1 MGSQFDDSSI
11 KSFFVIEAQE
21 YIESFRKSLAQL
33 DKTPENP
40 EAVDEIK
47 KTAHTLKG
55 SAAMLGFLE
64 LSRFSKYMEDFMKA
78 LTLKAII
85 YSENIHLLLDHLVE
99 LISAMVEN
107 ISSNNEDTNEL
118 IYSSNS
124 DLFENAL
131 SSYLKMITDDQQ
143 ATEEHPVIEVPVATD
158 EIASEDFEDIPLSA
172 ASSLPENENQE
183 IEKSAETVSP
193 QQKAERSEKK
203 DTGAYEEML
212 RVGREPRKTDFFLPT
227 AQTTR
232 LQSEKKEKHG
242 LSFLEMIPDIKESF
256 ILEATDHI
264 QNIDH
269 LLLDWES
276 DYKNQ
281 DITYQIMRAAH
292 SLKGSANMIGFSDL
306 GNVAHRMED
315 ILEKVRENEFE
326 VNIKLIDILFESL
339 DTIKALIKGLDEEV
353 DNPVEFSETMIRKLD
368 EFISVKEQ
376 EKKRTGET
384 AGGENIEAS
393 SADSIMEVVVE
404 ENIIASMPITGQTE
418 AAEQKT
424 SVEEQPT
431 TQAEEPAVKRY
442 TTTTGPLPVLDD
454 ESITKSGSSISTRIP
469 LGETEKQIV
478 RVHIN
483 QLDMLMNLVGE
494 LVINRSKIDR
504 RVDFFKFIGDELD
517 FSRKRLNQAIRE
529 FSEKYEFTLP
539 GQSSQSPDQVLD
551 EFSALEFDKYDDF
564 NILSR
569 SLMEIGSDVVEII
582 NEMKDFLNSFDKEIQ
597 DMAGII
603 SNLQEGITRAR
614 MVPVGRLFRRF
625 TRTVRDIAN
634 RDNKNVQLM
643 ILGEDTDL
651 DKTVIEEM
659 ADPLMHLVRNAVS
672 HGIEIPQERALLGKN
687 RQGTVL
693 LNAYPKGNQ
702 IIIEVEDDGKGLDLE
717 KIKHKAIDMGLLT
730 EDVSETVSQS
740 VLIDY
745 IFTPGFSTSAETTEI
760 SGRGVGLDVVRQN
773 ILHLGGSISV
783 QTEKNIGTRF
793 IIKLPLTLAITRA
806 LFVSVSGFNFAL
818 PLNAVEETVVLDTK
832 KIANLESQEIIEIR
846 DRKIPFLKLN
856 DLLQLPPSPE
866 EKRFVPV
873 VILGSAEASAAL
885 MVDELLGQEEI
896 VVKRFGTYLEN
907 LRYFSGATIS
917 GDGKVVLIL
926 DPTHLVGFEEFSIS
940 ATGTMESTL
949 RERIGL
955 EEPEV
960 EETKEKKGKL
970 LLVDDSISIR
980 KFVGK
985 LLENAGYDV
994 DVAIDGLEA
1003 LSKVGTARY
1012 NVIITDLEMPR
1023 MHGYEFIT
1031 EIKNDERYKTIPI
1044 IVLTSRAGEKHK
1056 RKAMSIGADGY
1067 IVKPF
1072 NEETLL
1078 ENISMLL

>member
-21 YIESFRKSLAQL
+21 YIELYRKSLARLYSDPQNFSSL
-33 DKTPENP
+33 E
-40 EAVDEIK
+40 EIQ

-55 SAAMLGFLE
+55 SAAMLGFE
-64 LSRFSKYMEDFMKA
+64 EIRQLSLYMEEFMKA
-78 LTLKAII
+78 LAIKAIP
-85 YSENIHLLLDHLVE
+85 YSDNLKTILSHLVE
-99 LISAMVEN
+99 LTSTMVAN
-107 ISSNNEDTNEL
+107 IASDKEDSNDL
-118 IYSSNS
+118 IYTSNS
-124 DLFENAL
+124 AIFEKAL
-131 SSYLKMITDDQQ
+131 KNYRKI
-143 ATEEHPVIEVPVATD
+143 
-158 EIASEDFEDIPLSA
+158 A
-172 ASSLPENENQE
+172 ASNADEEKTDHKTAE
-183 IEKSAETVSP
+183 IEQDLKQEAKSEPTAGEKPVSATNIMP
-193 QQKAERSEKK
+193 VEESGSTTQAQEGKTISVTKGPSISESRGTKPE
-203 DTGAYEEML
+203 A
-212 RVGREPRKTDFFLPT
+212 REPRETDFFLST
-227 AQTTR
+227 APSTR
-232 LQSEKKEKHG
+232 LQPDKKEKYG

-264 QNIDH
+264 QMIDH

-281 DITYQIMRAAH
+281 DLSFQLMRAAH
-292 SLKGSANMIGFSDL
+292 SLKGSANMVGFSDL
-306 GNVAHRMED
+306 GAIAHRMED
-315 ILEKVRENEFE
+315 IIEKVREGGFD
-326 VNIKLIDILFESL
+326 VSIKLIDHLFEGL
-339 DTIKALIKGLDEEV
+339 DTMKILIKGLDEGIDASTDQTDAIIAKLDAFITGGYKEAAQETPLAEKSITSEMETIA
-353 DNPVEFSETMIRKLD
+353 DEQESETQQIDGL
-368 EFISVKEQ
+368 
-376 EKKRTGET
+376 
-384 AGGENIEAS
+384 EAS
-393 SADSIMEVVVE
+393 E
-404 ENIIASMPITGQTE
+404 EKARE
-418 AAEQKT
+418 AEIQVI
-424 SVEEQPT
+424 S
-431 TQAEEPAVKRY
+431 EEPVASFQPKKTY
-442 TTTTGPLPVLDD
+442 TTGPIPVLEDD
-454 ESITKSGSSISTRIP
+454 DLSRAASTLTTRIP
-469 LGETEKQIV
+469 MGETEKQIV

-483 QLDMLMNLVGE
+483 QLDQLMNLVGE
-494 LVINRSKIDR
+494 LVIDRAKIDR
-504 RVDFFKFIGDELD
+504 RVDFFKHIGDELD
-517 FSRKRLNQAIRE
+517 FSRKRLTQSIRE
-529 FSEKYEFTLP
+529 FSDQYEFTLP
-539 GQSSQSPDQVLD
+539 GQASQTAEQGLD

-582 NEMKDFLNSFDKEIQ
+582 NEMKEFLGSFDREIQ
-597 DMAGII
+597 DIASII
-603 SNLQEGITRAR
+603 SHLQEEITRAR

-643 ILGEDTDL
+643 ILGEETDL

-687 RQGTVL
+687 RQGTIL

-702 IIIEVEDDGKGLDLE
+702 IILEVEDDGKGLDLD
-717 KIKHKAIDMGLLT
+717 KIKQKAVDMGLLT
-730 EDVSETVSQS
+730 EEAAETVSQS
-740 VLIDY
+740 VIIDY
-745 IFTPGFSTSAETTEI
+745 IFTPGFSTSAMTTEL

-806 LFVSVSGFNFAL
+806 LFVSVSGYSFAL
-818 PLNAVEETVVLDTK
+818 PLNAVEETVVLDTN
-832 KIANLESQEIIEIR
+832 KIANFVNQEIIEIR
-846 DRKIPFLKLN
+846 ERKIPLLKLS
-856 DLLQLPPSPE
+856 DLLQLPISSDG
-866 EKRFVPV
+866 KRFVPV
-873 VILGSAEASAAL
+873 VILGSAETSAAL
-885 MVDELLGQEEI
+885 VVDELLGQEEI
-896 VVKRFGTYLEN
+896 VVKRFGVYLEN

-917 GDGKVVLIL
+917 GDGNVILIL

-955 EEPEV
+955 EEPQV
-960 EETKEKKGKL
+960 EEAKEKKGKL

-1003 LSKVGTARY
+1003 LTKVGGTRY
-1012 NVIITDLEMPR
+1012 SIIITDLEMPR

-1031 EIKNDERYKTIPI
+1031 EIKSDDRFKTIPI

-1078 ENISMLL
+1078 ENISRLL